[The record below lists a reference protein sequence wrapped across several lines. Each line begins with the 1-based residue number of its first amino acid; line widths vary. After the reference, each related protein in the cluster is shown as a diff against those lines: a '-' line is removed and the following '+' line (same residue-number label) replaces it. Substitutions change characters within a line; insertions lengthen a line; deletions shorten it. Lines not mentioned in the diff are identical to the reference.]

1 MLSQNS
7 WEEVR
12 LRHLMDLSVMD
23 DAALMDWTELKMNKK
38 KKKLRKHTKPHQTL
52 TFPNSL

>member
-23 DAALMDWTELKMNKK
+23 DAALMDWTELKI
-38 KKKLRKHTKPHQTL
+38 HTKK
-52 TFPNSL
+52 N